1 MTNHNNPNHPNTL
14 HPAVLTPAEKQALAK
29 EAKERALT
37 RRLSDARLIEEALAV
52 AQRAVVMRYVVEKR
66 YLDPSGDKTA
76 STSLKKRLDIIQR
89 LQALDAAVAQ
99 LADLLTNPPT
109 DDAADADDVSESED
123 A

>member
-1 MTNHNNPNHPNTL
+1 MTNTNHPNTL
-14 HPAVLTPAEKQALAK
+14 HPAVLTPAEKQALAAA
-29 EAKERALT
+29 AKERALS
-37 RRLSDARLIEEALAV
+37 RRLSDARMIEEALAV

-99 LADLLTNPPT
+99 LADLLTNSLAT
-109 DDAADADDVSESED
+109 DEGDTETED